1 MRQKN
6 ERNIDLIHS
15 SRKRDGRGG
24 KENLNF
30 PLKDSNLRPSDFTI

>member
-15 SRKRDGRGG
+15 SQKRDGRGG